1 MIPSTTYIKVR
12 DGVQATVF
20 DQNVLVFGFDF
31 VKVALAFGFDQ
42 NLDANQVSE
51 KKAELAKMSF
61 NHTVAGTENPM
72 VLRAKRRE
80 IARIHT
86 VINEMKNNH

>member
-1 MIPSTTYIKVR
+1 MF
-12 DGVQATVF
+12 VQITPNKNMKASEYRNMTIE
-20 DQNVLVFGFDF
+20 DLNV
-31 VKVALAFGFDQ
+31 
-42 NLDANQVSE
+42 QVME

-72 VLRAKRRE
+72 VLREKRRE

-86 VINEMKNNH
+86 VMNEMKNNR

>member
-1 MIPSTTYIKVR
+1 MKASDYRNMTIEDLNT
-12 DGVQATVF
+12 
-20 DQNVLVFGFDF
+20 
-31 VKVALAFGFDQ
+31 
-42 NLDANQVSE
+42 QVME

-86 VINEMKNNH
+86 VINEMKNNR

>member
-1 MIPSTTYIKVR
+1 L
-12 DGVQATVF
+12 
-20 DQNVLVFGFDF
+20 N
-31 VKVALAFGFDQ
+31 
-42 NLDANQVSE
+42 NQVSE

-86 VINEMKNNH
+86 VINEMKNNR